1 MIARSESEPC
11 PHPPASR
18 IPAAT
23 PPPRRTVSTYLQD
36 RIYSAIL
43 FVASLSIFVLVMAV
57 AAELAIG
64 SRESLQRFGLSF
76 FVRMAWDPVHENF
89 GALAY
94 ILGTL
99 YTSFWALL
107 IAVPISV
114 GAAIFLAEV
123 APRWIRG
130 PVSFLIELLAAI
142 PSVVYGLWGI
152 FVLSPWLVQ
161 HVETPISESP
171 TLSKLIPFDASP
183 NGNDILAASLIL
195 AIMVLPYITAV
206 SRDIL
211 RAIPRTVREG
221 SYALGATQ
229 WETIRGVVLPYA
241 RAGIVGA
248 AILGLGRALGETMA
262 VTMVIGNELGFH
274 LGLFHS
280 GYTMASIIAN
290 EFAEA
295 SFPLYRSA
303 LIEIGLTLFVVT
315 MAVNAAARWLIY
327 YTARNLHGGGRRA

>member
-1 MIARSESEPC
+1 MI
-11 PHPPASR
+11 
-18 IPAAT
+18 
-23 PPPRRTVSTYLQD
+23 STYLQD
-36 RIYSAIL
+36 RLYSALL
-43 FVASLSIFVLVMAV
+43 FLASLSILALVV
-57 AAELAIG
+57 AIAMELLIG
-64 SRESLQRFGLSF
+64 SRESLQRFGVRF
-76 FVRMAWDPVHENF
+76 FVRMAWDPVHEDF

-130 PVSFLIELLAAI
+130 PLSFLIELLAAI

-161 HVETPISESP
+161 HVETPISENP
-171 TLSKLIPFDASP
+171 TLSRFNLFNAPP

-206 SRDIL
+206 SRDIV

-221 SYALGATQ
+221 SNALGATQ

-241 RAGIVGA
+241 RGGIIGA
-248 AILGLGRALGETMA
+248 VILGLGRALGETMA

-274 LGLFHS
+274 VGLFHS

-290 EFAEA
+290 EFTEA

-315 MAVNAAARWLIY
+315 MVVNAGARLLIY
-327 YTARNLHGGGRRA
+327 YTARNVQGGGRRA